1 MPSSPAPSSDAD
13 DIAARILALPQVEV
27 LHADEASGAPPA
39 TWGDRFFYVGP
50 DRRRPFATIIEHDY
64 AGSDEESR
72 LDRPG
77 VFRLSMELGREEF
90 ARLFGYPPAEFA
102 GHRASVDFT
111 ALDRVVPHPVYGGY
125 AWACV
130 LNPATGSRDEVDRLL
145 GHAYERALRRHQR
158 SQDRQHRP
166 E

>member
-1 MPSSPAPSSDAD
+1 MASSPAPSSDAD
-13 DIAARILALPQVEV
+13 DIAAHILALPQVEV
-27 LHADEASGAPPA
+27 LRADETSGAPPS

-77 VFRLSMELGREEF
+77 VFRLSIELGRAEF
-90 ARLFGYPPAEFA
+90 ARLFGHPPAEFA

-111 ALDRVVPHPVYGGY
+111 ALDRVIPHPVYGGY
-125 AWACV
+125 GWACV
-130 LNPATGSRDEVDRLL
+130 LNPATGSRDEVNRLL
-145 GHAYERALRRHQR
+145 DCAHERALRRHER
-158 SQDRQHRP
+158 SQDRRHRP
-166 E
+166 N